1 MGVNKRKPG
10 IQKKKHQIFL
20 NNFHYFTRIIV
31 GIVAQICLVECME
44 AMKSEPWYST
54 QAIFQ
59 SELAM
64 PEKIVPRVK
73 SLQLLALV
81 MLLKLKLWRLMAN
94 RLILPIFRIRNTIS
108 TLWHYIIPR
117 KEWMF
122 QPTLKM
128 E

>member
-1 MGVNKRKPG
+1 
-10 IQKKKHQIFL
+10 
-20 NNFHYFTRIIV
+20 
-31 GIVAQICLVECME
+31 ME
-44 AMKSEPWYST
+44 ATKSEPWYST

-73 SLQLLALV
+73 SLQLFGISDAPKTEAMEV
-81 MLLKLKLWRLMAN
+81 DGN
-94 RLILPIFRIRNTIS
+94 RLILPIFRIRNTIL
-108 TLWHYIIPR
+108 TLWHYITPR

>member
-44 AMKSEPWYST
+44 ATKSEPWYST
-54 QAIFQ
+54 PAIFQ
-59 SELAM
+59 SELAT
-64 PEKIVPRVK
+64 PEKIVPKVK

-81 MLLKLKLWRLMAN
+81 MLLLKLKLWKLTAN
-94 RLILPIFRIRNTIS
+94 QLILPIFRIRNITS
-108 TLWHYIIPR
+108 TPWHYITLR
-117 KEWMF
+117 KGW
-122 QPTLKM
+122 T
-128 E
+128 